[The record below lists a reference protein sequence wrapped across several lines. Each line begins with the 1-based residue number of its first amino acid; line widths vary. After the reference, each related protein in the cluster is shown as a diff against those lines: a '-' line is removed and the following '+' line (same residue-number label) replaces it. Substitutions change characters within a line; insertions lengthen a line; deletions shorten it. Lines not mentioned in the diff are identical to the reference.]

1 MQLSFRGE
9 AEKSFLSYAAEK
21 MKDLSLALEMTIW
34 TIRALRNWP
43 KMPERMN
50 LGDWYDFK

>member
-34 TIRALRNWP
+34 TIRALRDWP